1 MVSIDTKRI
10 RSGCYGGRVKAEL
23 LRRAPLFAAMPDR
36 VVAEL
41 AARAT
46 RRRLKRGQRAMGRN
60 DGAPRG
66 DRTGRSGEA
75 GRAGAGGGE
84 AGRAGATGRG
94 DAVVIV
100 LVTGRLEVIGETEVN
115 LAGREVAGGVVR
127 SLVPPAVAG
136 ISVAAGAAATAELRA
151 AEESEVVSI
160 PAEAV
165 VAALRRYPEAA
176 LAAIV
181 HLGGVIGELS
191 NEVAAL
197 RVHGLVERVRHRLR
211 QLAAGRREVVITH
224 ALLAE
229 EVGGTRAN
237 VSRALARLERDGEIT
252 RKRGRIQ
259 LR

>member
-1 MVSIDTKRI
+1 MQAD
-10 RSGCYGGRVKAEL
+10 L

-46 RRRLKRGQRAMGRN
+46 RRRLKKGQRAMGRG
-60 DGAPRG
+60 DGP
-66 DRTGRSGEA
+66 
-75 GRAGAGGGE
+75 
-84 AGRAGATGRG
+84 GRG

-115 LAGREVAGGVVR
+115 LAGREVADGVVR

-136 ISVAAGAAATAELRA
+136 ISIAAGAVPTAELRA
-151 AEESEVVSI
+151 AEDSEVVSV

-165 VAALRRYPEAA
+165 KAALRRYPEAA

-191 NEVAAL
+191 TEVAAL
-197 RVHGLVERVRHRLR
+197 RVHGLAERVRHRLR

-237 VSRALARLERDGEIT
+237 VSRAVARLG
-252 RKRGRIQ
+252 GGGGG
-259 LR
+259 